1 MKPTYTF
8 ENRDREDLK
17 NHLLNIGVDPYK
29 DYIGFQE
36 GIADL
41 LSSGKVATPVL
52 NALQKVKTD
61 RASATTYAHVF
72 ENCPVDDEIPQLDQD
87 NALNDKYAK
96 KKTFVGEGLLE
107 LQAQFLETPIL
118 AYTTRN
124 NGDFFQDVYADNQFS
139 GTQTQKTDW
148 ELYWH
153 NERTAHPVRADFIS
167 LLGMRTPEDD
177 LVFTKYVDGRELLK
191 YISEE
196 HQATLR
202 EKAFRTPFDE
212 LSKASNANQVIS
224 DAHAMLENEH
234 SFRYYDT
241 RTVPADPNSSRH
253 YRAIWE
259 FRDALAKAREQY
271 HRIKDRDLF
280 LFANQDGLH
289 SRQMVD
295 IQHFETTR
303 FRWLLKT
310 YTFRDNATADSNS
323 SHWLDGVRGQVQD

>member
-1 MKPTYTF
+1 MKPIYTF
-8 ENRDREDLK
+8 EDAEQEELK
-17 NHLLNIGVDPYK
+17 NQLLDIGVNPYK
-29 DYIGFQE
+29 AYTEFQVQ
-36 GIADL
+36 IANL
-41 LSSGKVATPVL
+41 ISSGKISKSFVD
-52 NALQKVKTD
+52 ALQKVKDD

-72 ENCPVDDEIPQLDQD
+72 GNCPVDDEIPQLDQD
-87 NALNDKYAK
+87 DALNDKYAK

-107 LQAQFLETPIL
+107 LQAQFLGTPIL

-124 NGDFFQDVYADNQFS
+124 NGDFFQDVYADNKFN
-139 GTQTQKTDW
+139 GTQTQKTDG

-167 LLGMRTPEDD
+167 LLGMRTPGDD
-177 LVFTKYVDGRELLK
+177 LVYTKYVDGRELLK
-191 YISEE
+191 YIPQE
-196 HQATLR
+196 HQETLR
-202 EKAFRTPFDE
+202 ESAFITPFDE
-212 LSKASNANQVIS
+212 LSKASNSNQVVS

-241 RTVPADPNSSRH
+241 RTVPADPNSARH
-253 YRAIWE
+253 YRAIGA
-259 FRDALAKAREQY
+259 FRDALSKAQEQY

-310 YTFRDNATADSNS
+310 YTFRDDVTADSNS
-323 SHWLDGVRGQVQD
+323 AHWLNGVRGQVKD